1 MTRPRVET
9 LEYTPRRIVVQPA
22 GQVDQQ
28 SPGTP
33 GYLERGGGGLQPV
46 DIVESLPSNLIDP
59 ESPGGQPSSNGQDGD
74 ITDAR

>member
-33 GYLERGGGGLQPV
+33 EHLERRGGGLQPV
-46 DIVESLPSNLIDP
+46 DIVESLPSNLVDP
-59 ESPGGQPSSNGQDGD
+59 ESPGGQPSSNSQDGD